1 MLRFLNYRTVIYLY
15 KSQYISLYPF
25 FFLLITNVLYKPY
38 KLSRSLIGF
47 YYKFKILI
55 KKLPLIKRF
64 LIYSNILN

>member
-1 MLRFLNYRTVIYLY
+1 MLRFLNYRTVIYPY
-15 KSQYISLYPF
+15 KSQYISLYS

>member
-25 FFLLITNVLYKPY
+25 LLITNVLYKPY
-38 KLSRSLIGF
+38 KLSRLLIGF